1 MFSDLETIVDTCTF
15 FQSLARVTARPHERR
30 ETVGPRDGWTDE
42 QVDAFLRYRAA
53 QG

>member
-15 FQSLARVTARPHERR
+15 FRSLARVTARPHERA
-30 ETVGPRDGWTDE
+30 ETVGPRERLTE
-42 QVDAFLRYRAA
+42 EAIDAFLRYRAA